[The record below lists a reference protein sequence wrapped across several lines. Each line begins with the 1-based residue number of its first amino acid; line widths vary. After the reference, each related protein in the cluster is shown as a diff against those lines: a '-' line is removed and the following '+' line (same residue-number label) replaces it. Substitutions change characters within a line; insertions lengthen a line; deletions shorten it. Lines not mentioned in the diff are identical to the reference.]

1 LKKKGNSLSNFLT
14 FENTIPKPMSEK
26 IKIYLADDHQVLL
39 DGIQFLLKTIPEFE
53 VVGFSL
59 DGKNVYED
67 VIATQANVL
76 ILDLN
81 MPEKDGIEVVKEFA
95 QKGIP
100 CKVIILSS
108 YDDLK
113 LIKEVMRLGAN
124 GYLTK
129 KCAGENIV
137 EAIYAV
143 INNEDYFCKSVREKI
158 FNLVT
163 KDNQKVNPDFSL
175 ANTLLTER
183 ELEVIALISLE
194 LSGKEI
200 SEKLF
205 ISTNT
210 VETHRKNIMKKIGAK
225 NTIGLVKYALKNNLI
240 KS

>member
-1 LKKKGNSLSNFLT
+1 
-14 FENTIPKPMSEK
+14 MSDK

-39 DGIQFLLKTIPEFE
+39 DGIQFLLNTIPDFE

-59 DGKNVYED
+59 NGKNLYEE
-67 VIATQANVL
+67 VISSKADIL

-81 MPEKDGIEVVKEFA
+81 MPEKDGVEVIKEFA
-95 QKGIP
+95 QRGIP

-124 GYLTK
+124 AYLTK

-143 INNEDYFCKSVREKI
+143 NNGEDYFCKSVREKI

-163 KDNQKVNPDFSL
+163 QNNRKVNKNFSL
-175 ANTLLTER
+175 ANSILTER
-183 ELEVIALISLE
+183 ELEIITLISLE

-210 VETHRKNIMKKIGAK
+210 VETHRKNIMKKIDAK
-225 NTIGLVKYALKNNLI
+225 NTIGLVKYAIKNNLI
-240 KS
+240 TP